1 MILAYLLEIL
11 VFFDEFFL
19 YFKLK
24 WSSLGS
30 LVGFSFCENLTML
43 KKKQEWQYQC
53 QCFVPLQL
61 QKMFSLCYVG
71 PLPVRFFPQVLYMLQ
86 IMNLKKLRFVHFSK
100 VTQTG
105 VKGCWRYRAGSKKT
119 LSSSFE
125 RYNSKIY
132 MVKNSKK
139 KSTYFHTNI
148 RSYPMV
154 EVLKKEIYL
163 HGPFSVSMGVVFE
176 CFWRNIVK
184 EL

>member
-53 QCFVPLQL
+53 QCFVPVPL

-71 PLPVRFFPQVLYMLQ
+71 PLLLRFFPQVPYMPH
-86 IMNLKKLRFVHFSK
+86 IMNLKELRFVHFNK
-100 VTQTG
+100 VTQMG
-105 VKGCWRYRAGSKKT
+105 VKGS
-119 LSSSFE
+119 
-125 RYNSKIY
+125 
-132 MVKNSKK
+132 
-139 KSTYFHTNI
+139 
-148 RSYPMV
+148 
-154 EVLKKEIYL
+154 
-163 HGPFSVSMGVVFE
+163 
-176 CFWRNIVK
+176 
-184 EL
+184 